1 VNLGATEG
9 QAVFAPHVTSVFLVI
24 RFPQPSKLT
33 ATITEICIAVLI
45 TQVSNNGKSSTL
57 RITFIIN
64 GPFLS
69 LLEIGSVE
77 IITSN
82 MFWSPP

>member
-1 VNLGATEG
+1 M
-9 QAVFAPHVTSVFLVI
+9 
-24 RFPQPSKLT
+24 KLT

-45 TQVSNNGKSSTL
+45 TQVSNNGKSLTL